1 MQDYEKL
8 GVFYL
13 GRECD
18 AAGKLTDD
26 GLILY
31 DSKDLTTHAVC
42 VGMTGSGKTGLCLA
56 LLEEAAIDGIPAL
69 CIDPKG
75 DLGNLA
81 LTFPNLG
88 ATDFQPWVD
97 ASEAQRRG
105 ISVEQLAQQTAEQWK
120 KGLAEWGEAPERI
133 RKFKDAADVAIF
145 TPGSESGLSISV
157 LRSFA
162 APPPQQLEDASGL
175 RDRIGTLVSSLLGLL
190 GRDADPLKSREHIL
204 LASIVEQAWRQGT
217 SLDMAALIGTVQK
230 PPLQKVGALDLE
242 TFYPAKERAEL
253 AMAINNLLASPGF
266 AAWLS
271 GEPLDMQRLLFTPE
285 GKPRIAILSI
295 AHLSD
300 SERMFIVT
308 LALNEMI
315 AWMRTQSGTSSLRA
329 LLYMDE
335 IFGYFP
341 PTANPPSKAPMLTL
355 LKQAR
360 AYGLGCVLATQ
371 NPVDLD
377 YKGLSNAGTWLIGR
391 LQTER
396 DKLRVLEGLESALAG
411 ASDYDRGTLDKM
423 LSGITQRMFLMRNV
437 HEDAPVLFKSRW
449 ALSYLRGPLT
459 GVEISRLMADR
470 KRVARDASSGATMA
484 EPAGRTGTAGQS
496 APTAGSTSGTGAGGT
511 SSASASSAGS
521 RPMLP
526 AGITEYFAP
535 ATPGQG
541 AISYRPMVLGLSKL
555 HFVDSSLALDQW
567 RTLAWLAPLSD
578 DGMQP
583 LWSEA
588 QSGPDLKQQLSGM
601 PVEGAAFGDLPAAA
615 MRAQSYAAWGK
626 ALSARLYETARAAVL
641 VCDALKA
648 SSTPDQAEGEFR
660 AQLAQRAREQRDVA
674 VEALRKKYAPKI
686 ASLQDRE
693 RRAQDR
699 VEREKSQLSQQK
711 LQTAFSVGAS
721 VLGAIFG
728 RKAMSATNVN
738 RAASAAR
745 QASRIGRESG
755 DVDRAGESLEAVRQQ
770 QAELQR
776 QFDADSAALERTTD
790 AAAAPLRA
798 VQVSPRKSD
807 IAVGEIALVWMPW
820 REGADGFPAPAFATT
835 LGAKA

>member
-18 AAGKLTDD
+18 ASGKVAED

-81 LTFPNLG
+81 LTFPNL
-88 ATDFQPWVD
+88 AAADFRPWVD
-97 ASEAQRRG
+97 PAEAQRKG
-105 ISVEQLAQQTAEQWK
+105 VTVDQLAEQTATQWK
-120 KGLAEWGEAPERI
+120 KGLADWGQAPDRI
-133 RKFKDAADVAIF
+133 ARFRDAAEVAIY
-145 TPGSESGLSISV
+145 TPGSESGLPLSV

-162 APPPQQLEDASGL
+162 APPAEQLSDTTAL
-175 RDRIGTLVSSLLGLL
+175 RDRIGTLVSGLLSLLG
-190 GRDADPLKSREHIL
+190 RPADPLKSREHIL
-204 LASIVEQAWRQGT
+204 LASLVEQAWRQGT
-217 SLDMAALIGTVQK
+217 SLDMAALIGAVQK
-230 PPLQKVGALDLE
+230 PPLEKVGALDLE
-242 TFYPAKERAEL
+242 TFFPAKDRAEL

-266 AAWLS
+266 AAWMS
-271 GEPLDMQRLLFTPE
+271 GEPLDMQRLLFTAE

-315 AWMRTQSGTSSLRA
+315 SWMRQQPGTSSLRA
-329 LLYMDE
+329 LFYMDE

-341 PTANPPSKAPMLTL
+341 PTANPPSKPPMLTL

-360 AYGLGCVLATQ
+360 AYGVGCVLATQ

-396 DKLRVLEGLESALAG
+396 DKLRVLEGLESVLAG
-411 ASDYDRGTLDKM
+411 ASNYDRATLDKM
-423 LSGITQRMFLMRNV
+423 ISGITQRVFLMRNV

-459 GVEISRLMADR
+459 GVEIGRLMADR
-470 KRVARDASSGATMA
+470 K
-484 EPAGRTGTAGQS
+484 
-496 APTAGSTSGTGAGGT
+496 
-511 SSASASSAGS
+511 SASARASAASGAATAASSVTGSSATASGTS
-521 RPMLP
+521 AIESTSAGTALRPTLP
-526 AGITEYFAP
+526 AGVVEYFAP
-535 ATPGQG
+535 AQPGQG
-541 AISYRPMVLGLSKL
+541 AITYRPLIMGLGKL

-567 RTLAWLAPLSD
+567 RTLAYVAPLSD
-578 DGMQP
+578 DGSQP
-583 LWSEA
+583 LWAEA
-588 QSGPDLKQQLSGM
+588 QTSAELRQQLSKI
-601 PVEGAAFGDLPAAA
+601 PADGAAFSELPASA
-615 MRAQSYAAWGK
+615 MRAASYAAWSK
-626 ALSARLYETARAAVL
+626 ALSAQLYESSRATVL

-648 SSTPDQAEGEFR
+648 SSAPDQPEGDFR
-660 AQLAQRAREQRDVA
+660 AQLTQRAREQRDA
-674 VEALRKKYAPKI
+674 AAESLRKKYAPKL
-686 ASLQDRE
+686 ATLTDRE
-693 RRAQDR
+693 RRAQERID
-699 VEREKSQLSQQK
+699 REKSQLSQQK

-721 VLGAIFG
+721 VLGALFG
-728 RKAMSATNVN
+728 RKTLSAANVN

-745 QASRIGRESG
+745 AASRIGRESG
-755 DVDRAGESLEAVRQQ
+755 DVDRAGESLEAIKQQ
-770 QAELQR
+770 QADLQQ
-776 QFDADSAALERTTD
+776 QFDVDVAALEKSMD
-790 AAAAPLRA
+790 AAAAPLRTA
-798 VQVSPRKSD
+798 QVSPRKSD
-807 IAVGEIALVWMPW
+807 IAVGEVALLWMPW
-820 REGADGFPAPAFATT
+820 RQGTDGFPAPAAAVT
-835 LGAKA
+835 LSTPR